1 MKELSY
7 SEMLKLKC
15 LTSNSYYQVRK
26 QTVVREEIVQSFKEK
41 ESITSL
47 YLNSDSGYVTSFLV
61 HCVKDYRD

>member
-47 YLNSDSGYVTSFLV
+47 YLNSEYVTSFLV

>member
-15 LTSNSYYQVRK
+15 LASNSYYQVRK

-41 ESITSL
+41 ESITN
-47 YLNSDSGYVTSFLV
+47 LNSEYVTSFLV
-61 HCVKDYRD
+61 HCVKDY